1 MTNQA
6 PTINRGIG
14 TRAAHDYLMRKEMA
28 EARRGTIRAMLGF
41 GAICAGLAFLAT
53 GFGL

>member
-1 MTNQA
+1 MTDRS

-14 TRAAHDYLMRKEMA
+14 TRAAHDYLMRKEVA
-28 EARRGTIRAMLGF
+28 EARRGTIRAILGF
-41 GAICAGLAFLAT
+41 GAICVGLAFLAI